1 MKNGNIRKKI
11 IKVIS
16 IILVII
22 CLIIGY
28 IFISYKLNPIEV
40 VEISILQE
48 SFEIESNSIIVVLAN
63 DNIEVDI
70 EEVVEETEENIEE
83 EKVSPPKSNSNSST
97 GRTQNSN
104 SGGSGATVSQ
114 ATYTPKIQIPRT
126 GVKLTVYSEMTVSNM
141 ERGVSILSTDSGL
154 NQPGNTVI
162 SGHNYVNG
170 RLFSNNHK
178 IQVGDLIHIT
188 DSTGQKITYSVYNKY
203 LTTPHDAEY
212 MVRDTAGAREISL
225 TTCTNDSS
233 QRLIILAK
241 EV

>member
-1 MKNGNIRKKI
+1 MENRNNKRKI

-22 CLIIGY
+22 ILIIGY
-28 IFISYKLNPIEV
+28 IFLSYKLNPIEV
-40 VEISILQE
+40 IEISILQE
-48 SFEIESNSIIVVLAN
+48 KFEIESESIIVVLSN
-63 DNIEVDI
+63 EESIDSDI
-70 EEVVEETEENIEE
+70 EETTEEELKTSGNENN
-83 EKVSPPKSNSNSST
+83 SSSASNSNSSS
-97 GRTQNSN
+97 GRTQG
-104 SGGSGATVSQ
+104 SGGGAGATVSQ

-126 GVKLTVYSEMTVSNM
+126 GVNLTVYSEMTVSNM
-141 ERGVSILSTDSGL
+141 ERGVSILSTDNGL

-178 IQVGDLIHIT
+178 IQVGDIIYIT
-188 DSTGQKITYSVYNKY
+188 DSTGQKIAYSVYHKY
-203 LTTPHDAEY
+203 LTTPNDANY
-212 MVRDTAGAREISL
+212 MIRDTGGAREISL

-233 QRLIILAK
+233 QRLIIFAK

>member
-1 MKNGNIRKKI
+1 MVKRNKNKF

-16 IILVII
+16 IILVIVVVV
-22 CLIIGY
+22 IG
-28 IFISYKLNPIEV
+28 FFLLFYKLNPIEV
-40 VEISILQE
+40 IEISILQE
-48 SFEIESNSIIVVLAN
+48 EFEIESNTVMVVLSKEDKVEADVNVNN
-63 DNIEVDI
+63 DNENDNKEVS
-70 EEVVEETEENIEE
+70 TN
-83 EKVSPPKSNSNSST
+83 KNNASSQSSS
-97 GRTQNSN
+97 GRNP
-104 SGGSGATVSQ
+104 GAAASVLP

-126 GVKLTVYSEMTVSNM
+126 RINLTVYSEMTVRNM
-141 ERGVSILSTDSGL
+141 ERGVAILSTDNGL

-203 LTTPHDAEY
+203 LTTPQDANY
-212 MVRDTAGAREISL
+212 MVRDTGGVREISL